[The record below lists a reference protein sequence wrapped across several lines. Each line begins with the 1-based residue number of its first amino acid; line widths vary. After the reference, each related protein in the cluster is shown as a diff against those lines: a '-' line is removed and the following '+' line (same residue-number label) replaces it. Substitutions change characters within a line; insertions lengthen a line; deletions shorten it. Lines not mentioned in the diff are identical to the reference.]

1 VSASS
6 RAFSAALNH
15 LLDGAAWARERLMA
29 HPDRLVRLRADPV
42 DIVVII
48 LPDGRLGAAPDGAAP
63 DVTLSVPL
71 ADAPRFLAGD
81 ASRAMNAV
89 RVEGSAELADAFGF
103 VLRNLRWDVE
113 EDLARV
119 VGDIPARRLV
129 LGTRSLGEAGKR
141 AWNALGENVAEYFAE
156 EQGVLVTHASL
167 AGFGDDVRALRD
179 DVARLEK
186 RIDRL
191 TRRPSSAVP
200 GRSPGTTE
208 RA

>member
-1 VSASS
+1 MSASS

-15 LLDGAAWARERLMA
+15 LLAGAGWARERLMA
-29 HPDRLVRLRADPV
+29 HSERVVRLRADPV
-42 DIVVII
+42 DVVVTI
-48 LPDGRLGAAPDGAAP
+48 LPDGFLGAAPEGAAP

-81 ASRAMNAV
+81 PSRAMNAV

-119 VGDIPARRLV
+119 FGDIPARRMV
-129 LGTRSLGEAGKR
+129 LGARSVGEAGKR
-141 AWNALGENVAEYFAE
+141 AWEALGGNIAEFFAE
-156 EQGVLVTHASL
+156 EQVVLVTQARL
-167 AGFGDDVRALRD
+167 AGFGEDVRALRD

-191 TRRPSSAVP
+191 IRRPPDPAAP
-200 GRSPGTTE
+200 GSTE
-208 RA
+208 PA